1 MEIGF
6 FLKKLIT
13 FFVEPFGTVF
23 TLLAIGIYFLF
34 TEYGKEKAN
43 AKSFLGFGFS
53 LLFLFSYAPFSN
65 MLVQNLEDK
74 YTKYD
79 YKQDITYIHVLGSG
93 HNDDFTQP
101 LSSMIGSDGMKR
113 VVEGV
118 IIHKRTPNSKL
129 IFTGYSGGASET
141 TAQINANLALA
152 LGVKKENIII
162 NGEPKDT
169 AEEAKFTKT
178 LVGDKPFVL
187 VTSATHMPRS
197 MNLFNSLDL
206 HSIAAPTAF
215 RKRKI
220 HSYFP
225 KPDANSIIN
234 AQVAMHEYIG
244 MLWNKL
250 RG

>member
-6 FLKKLIT
+6 FIKKLIT
-13 FFVEPFGTVF
+13 FFVEPFGLVF

-34 TEYGKEKAN
+34 SKSSKEKKN
-43 AKSFLGFGFS
+43 AKIFLGFGFT
-53 LLFLFSYAPFSN
+53 LLFLFSYTPFSN
-65 MLVQNLEDK
+65 MLVKNLEDK
-74 YTKYD
+74 YHKYD
-79 YKQDITYIHVLGSG
+79 YTQKITYIHVLGSG

-113 VVEGV
+113 VLEG
-118 IIHKRTPNSKL
+118 IIIYKRTPNSKL
-129 IFTGYSGGASET
+129 IFTGYAGGASQT

-152 LGVKKENIII
+152 LGVKKEDMII

-187 VTSATHMPRS
+187 VTSATHMSRS
-197 MNLFNSLDL
+197 MGLFESLDL
-206 HSIAAPTAF
+206 HPIAAPTAF
-215 RKRKI
+215 RKKKI

-225 KPDANSIIN
+225 KPDAGSIIN

-250 RG
+250 RA

>member
-13 FFVEPFGTVF
+13 FFVEPFGLVF
-23 TLLAIGIYFLF
+23 TLLAIGVYFLF
-34 TEYGKEKAN
+34 TEYGKKKPN
-43 AKSFLGFGFS
+43 AKRFLGFGFT
-53 LLFLFSYAPFSN
+53 LLLLFSYTPFSN
-65 MLVQNLEDK
+65 MLVKNLEDK
-74 YTKYD
+74 YAKYD
-79 YKQDITYIHVLGSG
+79 YKQEITYIHVLGSG

-101 LSSMIGSDGMKR
+101 LSSMIGGDGMKR
-113 VVEGV
+113 VLEGI

-129 IFTGYSGGASET
+129 IFTGYAGGASET
-141 TAQINANLALA
+141 TAQMNANLALA
-152 LGVKKENIII
+152 LGVKKEDMII

-178 LVGDKPFVL
+178 LVRNSPFVL

-197 MNLFNSLDL
+197 MGLFESLNL
-206 HSIAAPTAF
+206 HPIAAPTAF
-215 RKRKI
+215 RKQKI

-225 KPDANSIIN
+225 SPDVSSIKN

>member
-13 FFVEPFGTVF
+13 FFVEPFGLVF
-23 TLLAIGIYFLF
+23 TLLAIGVYFLY
-34 TEYGKEKAN
+34 TEYGKTKKN
-43 AKSFLGFGFS
+43 AKRFLGLGFF
-53 LLFLFSYAPFSN
+53 LLFLFSYTPFSN
-65 MLVQNLEDK
+65 MLVKNLEDK
-74 YTKYD
+74 YPKYD
-79 YKQDITYIHVLGSG
+79 YTHDITYIHVLGSG

-113 VVEGV
+113 VLEGI
-118 IIHKRTPNSKL
+118 IIHKQIPNSKL
-129 IFTGYSGGASET
+129 IFTGYAGTTSET
-141 TAQINANLALA
+141 TAQMNANLALA
-152 LGVKKENIII
+152 LGVKKEDMII

-197 MNLFNSLDL
+197 MGLFESLDL
-206 HSIAAPTAF
+206 HPIAAPTAF

-220 HSYFP
+220 NSYFP
-225 KPDANSIIN
+225 EPSIWSIGN